1 MKISK
6 YETQIYRYISVVTFD
21 LLGPGQSQRM
31 KLQLQHI
38 PDRLEKGL
46 LLLLLLL
53 HSPSLNCPRH
63 LVGRM
68 L

>member
-31 KLQLQHI
+31 KVQLQQI
-38 PDRLEKGL
+38 PGKLEKGL
-46 LLLLLLL
+46 TPTPAP
-53 HSPSLNCPRH
+53 SPSQLLTKLPKA
-63 LVGRM
+63 
-68 L
+68 